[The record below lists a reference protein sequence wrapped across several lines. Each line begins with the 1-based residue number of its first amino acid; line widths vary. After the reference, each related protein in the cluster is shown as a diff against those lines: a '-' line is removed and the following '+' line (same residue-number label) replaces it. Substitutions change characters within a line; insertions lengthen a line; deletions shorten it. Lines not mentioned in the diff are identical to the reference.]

1 MRNRFL
7 SLAALALVVSVTA
20 RAQSLSGPPDG
31 GNQHASVSQYLG
43 LVKVTIDYHSPKVH
57 HPATGE
63 DRRGKIWGTLV
74 PWGFASGLGY
84 GNCKQCPW
92 RGGANENTTF
102 TVSHDVK
109 IEGQPLAA
117 GTYALFFAP
126 QQDEW
131 TVIFS
136 KNAQSWGSF
145 WYDASEDAL
154 RVKVKPAKSD
164 YHEYLTYEFPERQLD
179 KTVATLKW
187 EELQVPIT
195 ITADVNNLYLAQMRQ
210 ELRNDAGFD
219 WRNYVAA
226 AQYALQNKI
235 GTADALAWAEQG
247 AAKRWPGQENFQSL
261 STLAEAQE
269 ANGKPADAK
278 ATRDRAL
285 NHPTA
290 SASDLHQYAR
300 RLLQQGKKEEA
311 LAVWELNAKRHPN
324 EWPVNVGLARGYSA
338 NGKYKDALKYAKLA
352 AAQAPDD
359 QNKKV
364 LQTGIEKLEQG
375 KDMNQ

>member
-7 SLAALALVVSVTA
+7 SLFAIALAMSVTA
-20 RAQSLSGPPDG
+20 RAQSISGPPDG

-57 HPATGE
+57 HPVTGE

-145 WYDASEDAL
+145 WYDPSEDAL

-195 ITADVNNLYLAQMRQ
+195 ITADVNNLYLAQIKQ

-219 WRNYVAA
+219 WRNYSGA
-226 AQYALQNKI
+226 AQFALQNKI
-235 GTADALAWAEQG
+235 GLADALVWAEQG
-247 AAKRWPGQENFQSL
+247 AAKQWPGQENYQTL

-269 ANGKPADAK
+269 ANGKTAEAT
-278 ATRDRAL
+278 ATRERAL

-290 SASDLHQYAR
+290 TAIDLHQYAR
-300 RLLQQGKKEEA
+300 RLLQQGKKAEA
-311 LAVWELNAKRHPN
+311 LAVWELNAKKHPN

-359 QNKKV
+359 QNKKA